1 MYAVETTI
9 CSALFYAL
17 YRLFIEGRV
26 AHRVARAYI
35 TGSMLLAVV
44 IPLLELPIL
53 PAERSVELS
62 ITQFSV
68 ITPAESTAQ
77 GDIQTAQSVDWI
89 AILVW
94 VYSAITLLFMVRL
107 AVGIVRIVSL
117 RRHSHLIPHKGYTM
131 AVNSSI
137 PTVFS
142 FGRTIFTPQGEL
154 CEQIVMHEKSHIAHH
169 HTTERILFESLRT
182 LMWFNPF
189 VHFAFR
195 SIQQVQEWEAD
206 GDVISSGYDIYEY
219 RQIIFHQLFEYTP
232 DITCGLNSNLTK
244 KRFIMMTK
252 LKMGRYHYLRILAVI
267 PIAVAMIF
275 AFGSVK
281 AQPEQQ
287 DVEPTIVK
295 SFDIKSTI
303 KISKGGKEILLNNQP
318 ATIEQLVE
326 IVKQGIDSIATI
338 TADNDVPMGA
348 VADVKAAL
356 REGGVT
362 KVNYSTSEPTTP
374 TATETT
380 TKSIKERNILI
391 VNIDAEGNVTVRGK
405 ECNPQQLKRTVKDFI
420 RNYHIYALNTR
431 KIHIVPKRDDY
442 SEYGTVG
449 LNMPDGKRMCCT
461 VSKGIVSICSE
472 LPKESAAV
480 ESTSAAIYEAFMEL
494 RNYFSRRIY
503 NSEYADLDEVYKAEI
518 NKAVPLNI
526 SLAERQ

>member
-1 MYAVETTI
+1 
-9 CSALFYAL
+9 
-17 YRLFIEGRV
+17 
-26 AHRVARAYI
+26 
-35 TGSMLLAVV
+35 
-44 IPLLELPIL
+44 
-53 PAERSVELS
+53 
-62 ITQFSV
+62 
-68 ITPAESTAQ
+68 
-77 GDIQTAQSVDWI
+77 
-89 AILVW
+89 
-94 VYSAITLLFMVRL
+94 
-107 AVGIVRIVSL
+107 
-117 RRHSHLIPHKGYTM
+117 
-131 AVNSSI
+131 
-137 PTVFS
+137 
-142 FGRTIFTPQGEL
+142 
-154 CEQIVMHEKSHIAHH
+154 
-169 HTTERILFESLRT
+169 
-182 LMWFNPF
+182 
-189 VHFAFR
+189 
-195 SIQQVQEWEAD
+195 
-206 GDVISSGYDIYEY
+206 
-219 RQIIFHQLFEYTP
+219 
-232 DITCGLNSNLTK
+232 
-244 KRFIMMTK
+244 MTK